1 MRGAGTR
8 GVGAHHM
15 VLVVAIGTSPITD
28 DGYTDQVCF
37 STPFTHTFQTHILT
51 PSVTEDHYPATP
63 DFNNMTNAF
72 CCIFLPY
79 DLPPSQ
85 CSYFGINP
93 NPGVHCPGY
102 EVPTDLCSVHSF

>member
-37 STPFTHTFQTHILT
+37 STPFTHTSLHKHTSL
-51 PSVTEDHYPATP
+51 
-63 DFNNMTNAF
+63 
-72 CCIFLPY
+72 LP
-79 DLPPSQ
+79 L
-85 CSYFGINP
+85 
-93 NPGVHCPGY
+93 
-102 EVPTDLCSVHSF
+102 